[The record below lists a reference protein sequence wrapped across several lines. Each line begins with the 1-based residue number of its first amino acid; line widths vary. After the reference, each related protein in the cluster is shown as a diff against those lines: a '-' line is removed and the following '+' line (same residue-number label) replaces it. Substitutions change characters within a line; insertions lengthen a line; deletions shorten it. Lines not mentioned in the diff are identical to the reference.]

1 MKLKQKVLVG
11 FLTTASLLTVLGIG
25 NIYVNRN
32 FNKLANEISKNTIN
46 ELIAFSEIQIAS
58 LRIINAVKKETTT
71 VAEFEA
77 EKAKLDEWLG
87 KIERRENISEKA
99 EKLSQLS
106 REIRELNGEE
116 LKGKLEELAT
126 IETELMTAIELGI
139 DERVEIWQQETEEVK
154 RKTELG
160 LITNL
165 IAMLSLSGIVGSLG
179 IICSKRL
186 SQKLLEIKEATGKIL
201 AGEFETKIGLESDDE
216 VGGIVTSINEMARKL
231 EEKIKRE
238 NSQNNI
244 IQVMGEPLIVINEK
258 LQIKEVNQAAIAL
271 SGYEAT
277 ELLNS
282 PIDSLINI
290 LSFRET
296 EAGTDKEIW
305 EKGETNLLTKDG
317 RQIPVSVSIQTKYKK
332 GEELEEIICLI
343 QDISA
348 RKEYENQLIA
358 AKETALETARLK
370 SEFINN
376 MSHEI
381 RTPLNGVLGM
391 TQLLLMTELDNTQKH
406 YVESL
411 EESGQQLQTIT
422 QDILD
427 FSKLEAGKMQ
437 LVITSFNL
445 HKSLEEI
452 VFLLTP
458 KAKSKGI
465 ETKLFIEQNVPQQV
479 EGDERRLRQ
488 IIINLLDNGIKFTK
502 QGEIL
507 VSVNLIEEKEKQTT
521 LKFIV
526 KDTGIGIAKT
536 AQNKIFT
543 SFSQVD
549 GSLTR
554 KYGGMGLGLAIC
566 KKLVEMMGGEIGFN
580 SEMGV
585 GSTFWFIVT
594 LGKIEE
600 EITGEKSP
608 VKTTKNIKILLVEDM
623 ALNRM
628 VELNQLKKLGYHA
641 DYVENGQEALDKL
654 ATQNYDIVLMD
665 CQMPVMDGYEATRRI
680 REKEGN
686 SRHTIII
693 AVTANV
699 LEGDAQKCFDAGM
712 DDYLPKPVSQALLAA
727 TIEKWSATISEEC
740 D

>member
-201 AGEFETKIGLESDDE
+201 AGEFETKIGLETDDE